1 MAAQPVIARQAALTP
16 ELNLVWQALLRQ
28 HPRADRVLTLDVN
41 LVNALTAAQVVAVV
55 NVYS

>member
-1 MAAQPVIARQAALTP
+1 MAAQAVIARQAALTP
-16 ELNLVWQALLRQ
+16 ELNLIWQAVLRQ